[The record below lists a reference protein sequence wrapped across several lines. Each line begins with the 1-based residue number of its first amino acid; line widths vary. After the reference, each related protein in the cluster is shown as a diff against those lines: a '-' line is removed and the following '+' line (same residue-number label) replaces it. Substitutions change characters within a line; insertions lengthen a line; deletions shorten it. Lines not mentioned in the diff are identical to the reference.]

1 MALVIWSL
9 TSEQRLLRSIARG
22 PEKIF
27 FSLAHGCDA
36 FFAQLSSYKLE
47 SSLQVM
53 KILAL
58 LMLKQAGG
66 AKKASHPI
74 HFHLVFAICL
84 LYSTVVTRLRVD

>member
-1 MALVIWSL
+1 VCHQKRELD
-9 TSEQRLLRSIARG
+9 TPDSIQHTYVSA
-22 PEKIF
+22 PLHP
-27 FSLAHGCDA
+27 FSWVRCI